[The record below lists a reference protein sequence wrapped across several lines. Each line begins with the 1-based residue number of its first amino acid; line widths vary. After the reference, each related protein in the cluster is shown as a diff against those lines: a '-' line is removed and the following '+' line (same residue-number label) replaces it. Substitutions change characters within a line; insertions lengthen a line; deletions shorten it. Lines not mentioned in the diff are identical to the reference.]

1 MKVDNLGK
9 AYSAIITAAEK
20 KFPELL
26 SAYLLKIGAE
36 FLRETRERTPV
47 DYGTLRNAWALAPL
61 RKVGNRIFIRL
72 TNPQKYSAFVE
83 FGYTQR
89 PGMIL
94 KMKKARVKL
103 RFVAFLG
110 YAKNINNG
118 DPKKQEVIDVGDEIV
133 ICTRK
138 RFIPGRFMARDALI
152 LMRKKIPV
160 YNAHL
165 MGLLKRFF
173 EQF

>member
-1 MKVDNLGK
+1 MNVDNLGE
-9 AYSAIITAAEK
+9 AYSAIIAAVDK
-20 KFPELL
+20 KLPELL
-26 SAYLLKIGAE
+26 NSYLLKIGAE
-36 FLRETRERTPV
+36 FLKETRERTPV

-61 RKVGNRIFIRL
+61 RKVGNRNFIQL

-83 FGYTQR
+83 FGYVQR

-94 KMKKARVKL
+94 KMKKARGKL

-110 YAKNINNG
+110 YAKNISNG
-118 DPKKQEVIDVGDEIV
+118 DPEKQEAINDGDEIV

-138 RFIPGRFMARDALI
+138 RFIPGRFMARDALN
-152 LMRKKIPV
+152 LMRKKVPV

-165 MGLLKRFF
+165 MRLLKRFF
-173 EQF
+173 YQF